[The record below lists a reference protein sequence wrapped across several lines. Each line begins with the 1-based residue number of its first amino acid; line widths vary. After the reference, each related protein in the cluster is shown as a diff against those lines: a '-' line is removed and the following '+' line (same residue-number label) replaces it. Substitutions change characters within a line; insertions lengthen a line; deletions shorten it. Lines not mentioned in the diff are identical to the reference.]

1 MSLYNEDE
9 LVPPIWI
16 NEEFFE
22 KVLKKYEQNDKIK
35 VLLHNYYRKSL
46 TIYFSNKFRYPN
58 SLFVQPV

>member
-22 KVLKKYEQNDKIK
+22 KVLKIYEQKDKIK
-35 VLLHNYYRKSL
+35 VLL
-46 TIYFSNKFRYPN
+46 
-58 SLFVQPV
+58 